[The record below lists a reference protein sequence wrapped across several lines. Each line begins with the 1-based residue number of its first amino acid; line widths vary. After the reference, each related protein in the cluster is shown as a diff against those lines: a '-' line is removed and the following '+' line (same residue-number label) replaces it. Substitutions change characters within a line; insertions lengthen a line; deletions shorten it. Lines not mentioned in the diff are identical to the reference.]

1 MPRSKASALLWKPN
15 GRIQPIQLEGR
26 TRPASDL
33 RPDLTWVVANPR
45 NGKRSSRLFAIN
57 EAERRVLATSWKG
70 APESIEHGIE
80 TAPVT
85 LC

>member
-1 MPRSKASALLWKPN
+1 MRCIGGVRLK
-15 GRIQPIQLEGR
+15 RR
-26 TRPASDL
+26 TWLNFIKRAWL
-33 RPDLTWVVANPR
+33 GQNRTCGLTWVVANPR
-45 NGKRSSRLFAIN
+45 NGRRFSRLFAIN

-70 APESIEHGIE
+70 APQSIEHGVE